1 MVAVD
6 HWYGY
11 NRPIERNKGTEMTR
25 KHFKAMAETI
35 AAMSNREAALEMAVA
50 FVKVAKV
57 SNPRFNSTVFYAACN
72 LSV

>member
-1 MVAVD
+1 
-6 HWYGY
+6 
-11 NRPIERNKGTEMTR
+11 MTR

-35 AAMSNREAALEMAVA
+35 AAMANREAALEMAVA